1 MVNINQERELYQ
13 NFSIKGGKGMNNQ
26 QKFAKLVT
34 EVAEMR
40 EECKQYLENKTDKE
54 QLEKKL
60 VLEELD
66 FKLQWDRWFNFWSD
80 DYGMYTQM
88 K

>member
-1 MVNINQERELYQ
+1 MYQ
-13 NFSIKGGKGMNNQ
+13 NFAIEGGRSMNNKQ
-26 QKFAKLVT
+26 EFAKVVT
-34 EVAEMR
+34 EVTKIQER
-40 EECKQYLENKTDKE
+40 CNQYLENKTDKE